1 MDLPG
6 HGGSEWLGRPPHV
19 QTVAESAAI
28 ILAALSDLGV
38 DRFTVA
44 GNSLGGV
51 IGVTMAARYPERVA
65 GVILASVS
73 MLAGQTRAALDAVE
87 EARDPA
93 VRTDESGRA
102 HV

>member
-44 GNSLGGV
+44 GTSLGGV

-65 GVILASVS
+65 GVILARVS
-73 MLAGQTRAALDAVE
+73 LFAGQTLAAL
-87 EARDPA
+87 EALAHARGPA
-93 VRTDESGRA
+93 VWTDD
-102 HV
+102 